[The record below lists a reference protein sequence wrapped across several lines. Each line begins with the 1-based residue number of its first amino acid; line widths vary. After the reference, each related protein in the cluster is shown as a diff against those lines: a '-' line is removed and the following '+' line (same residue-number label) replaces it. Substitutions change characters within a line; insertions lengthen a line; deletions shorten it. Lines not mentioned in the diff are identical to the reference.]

1 MKIHK
6 DRLIISKYL
15 LFYVILHRFYNFL
28 QMIIMNLI
36 RSFYI
41 PDKVPTIKQNKQA
54 KFSFS
59 FFENY

>member
-6 DRLIISKYL
+6 DRLIISNL